1 MSESEDRGFTPRS
14 EGHRRIGRTAPER
27 TGPKS
32 IDFRSD
38 TLTTPTDAMR
48 ATMAAAEVGDDVFG
62 EDPTVQRLEAR
73 AAELAGKEAAL
84 FVPSG
89 TMANLIACKVHTQP
103 GDEVIVERTSH
114 LYRYE
119 AAGYATFAGVSV
131 ALLDGDRG
139 LLAPEQVHGAIRLHD
154 VHQPPS
160 RLLWLEDTHNAGGG
174 SCYPLDH
181 LAAVVDAGRA
191 HGLAVHLDGARV
203 WNACVAQGVTLE
215 QIAAPVDSLN
225 FCFSKGLGC
234 PVGSVLIGSRPF
246 VDGARRTRKML
257 GGGMR
262 QAGVLAAAALHALDH
277 HVARLAD
284 DHANAALLADGLDG
298 LAGLRVRRPVETN
311 IVLVDTAAS
320 RLGPLDVVGT
330 LIGEGIRCLPLNATT
345 VRFVTHL
352 DVSRDDVQ
360 HAVQVARRV
369 LA

>member
-1 MSESEDRGFTPRS
+1 M
-14 EGHRRIGRTAPER
+14 RIV
-27 TGPKS
+27 
-32 IDFRSD
+32 DFRSD
-38 TLTTPTDAMR
+38 TLTKPTDAMR
-48 ATMAAAEVGDDVFG
+48 AAMAAAEVGDDVFG

-84 FVPSG
+84 FLPSG

-119 AAGYATFAGVSV
+119 AGGYAMYAGVSV
-131 ALLDGDRG
+131 ALLDGTRG
-139 LLAPEQVHGAIRLHD
+139 LLAPEQVHAAIRLHD
-154 VHQPPS
+154 VHQPS
-160 RLLWLEDTHNAGGG
+160 TRLLWLEDTHNTGGG

-181 LAAVVDAGRA
+181 LAAVVEAGRA

-203 WNACVAQGVTLE
+203 WNACVAQRTTLAT
-215 QIAAPVDSLN
+215 IADQVDSMN

-234 PVGSVLIGSRPF
+234 PVGSILIGSRPF
-246 VDGARRTRKML
+246 VDGARRARKML

-277 HVARLAD
+277 HVERLAD

-311 IVLVDTAAS
+311 IVLLDTQDS
-320 RLGPLDVVGT
+320 RLGPMDVVGT
-330 LIGEGIRCLPLNATT
+330 LIGEGIRCLPLSATT

-360 HAVQVARRV
+360 HAVQVARR
-369 LA
+369 AFA